1 MYYRIYTAKEGRARI
16 TGTQILVRSVS
27 PHFLSAACL
36 AMAVSTHVQCRRRP
50 SAPTTVSP
58 AAACGGVGAHAAAA
72 VVDGE
77 EVVEF
82 VQHLTCQKKRRLS
95 TTTLF
100 VAE

>member
-58 AAACGGVGAHAAAA
+58 AAAAALLGAHAAA